1 MVMTAQSYECTY
13 CYWILYVKMV
23 KMVDFISYILPNKKK
38 RERKLYLPQIGE
50 LTAHVSGLD
59 A

>member
-1 MVMTAQSYECTY
+1 
-13 CYWILYVKMV
+13 MV